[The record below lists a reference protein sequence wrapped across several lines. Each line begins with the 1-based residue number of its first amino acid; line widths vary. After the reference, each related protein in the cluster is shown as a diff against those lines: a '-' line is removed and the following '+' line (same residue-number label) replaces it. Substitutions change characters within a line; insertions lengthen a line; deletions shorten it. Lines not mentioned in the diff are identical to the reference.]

1 MDAVI
6 GRSAELA
13 ALAESW
19 DHAVAGR
26 PQLVAL
32 WGRRRVGK
40 TFLLTHFARGRPHVY
55 FTATRQDSEQRQV
68 KRLYGRAVEQL
79 GGRGRLLELS
89 QPSDWEAA
97 LRVLVETAASE
108 PLLVVIDEMP
118 RLLDGRPD
126 FADLLS
132 AVWENH
138 VRDQRLMLVVTG
150 SAVSTMEE
158 VLGGDGGLRGRP
170 QLELRLDPFPA
181 VEARAFLPDLSAEQF
196 VVAYS
201 VCGGYPLHLQRWD
214 PGRDAE
220 DNLERLAFSPDGVL
234 LTDAFDIMSED
245 LDWRS
250 GYERV
255 LAAIATITGVRRGK
269 IANRANQR
277 VDYTLARLQRAG
289 YVRAET
295 PLGSGPGTA
304 PLYAVDDVYL
314 AFWLSV
320 LRADAELIDGGQGR
334 AVLAR
339 RRPVLDRHVSAVF
352 ERLAREHAIRLVP
365 ENLLLPADTV
375 IGRWWRDEE
384 VEIDVLGLAGESVA
398 LVGEA
403 KWRAGPV
410 DAHDLRE
417 LHRKAA
423 LLTRDAGDPQLAFWT
438 RSGLRPDIAAAG
450 VWGFGPADLLGDGES
465 RSPVRRWSL

>member
-1 MDAVI
+1 MVAIV

-13 ALAESW
+13 ALEESW
-19 DHAVAGR
+19 EQAVGGV

-40 TFLLTHFARGRPHVY
+40 TFLLTHFAQGKSSVY

-68 KRLYGRAVEQL
+68 GRLHVRAVDQL
-79 GGRGRLLELS
+79 GERGRLLDLAR
-89 QPSDWEAA
+89 PLDWEAV
-97 LRVLVETAASE
+97 LRLLVETAATE

-150 SAVSTMEE
+150 SAVSAMEE
-158 VLGGDGGLRGRP
+158 MLGGDGGLRGRP
-170 QLELRLDPFPA
+170 QLQLRLDPFPA
-181 VEARAFLPDLSAEQF
+181 VQARAFLPVLPADQF
-196 VVAYS
+196 VTAYAT
-201 VCGGYPLHLQRWD
+201 CGGYPLHLQRWD
-214 PGRDAE
+214 PGRGVDA
-220 DNLERLAFSPDGVL
+220 NLQRLAFSPDGVL
-234 LTDAFDIMSED
+234 LTDAYDIMSED

-255 LAAIATITGVRRGK
+255 LAAIATTTGVRRGK
-269 IANRANQR
+269 IASRANQR
-277 VDYTLARLQRAG
+277 IDYTLARLQRAG

-295 PLGSGPGTA
+295 PLGSSRGTP
-304 PLYAVDDVYL
+304 PLYAIDDVYL

-320 LRADAELIDGGQGR
+320 LRSDAELIDGGQGR

-339 RRPVLDRHVSAVF
+339 RRPLLDRHVSAVF
-352 ERLAREHAIRLVP
+352 ERLAREHAVRLVAAGSM
-365 ENLLLPADTV
+365 LPPTTV
-375 IGRWWRDEE
+375 VGRWWRDEE
-384 VEIDVLGLAGESVA
+384 AEIDVLGLADDRAV

-403 KWRAGPV
+403 KWQDGPV
-410 DAHDLRE
+410 GPRDLRE

-423 LLTRDAGDPQLAFWT
+423 LLPREPADPRLAFWS
-438 RSGLRPDIAAAG
+438 RSGLHADLAAAG
-450 VWGFGPADLLGDGES
+450 VWGFGPADLLSDGES
-465 RSPVRRWSL
+465 RSPVRR